1 MKTYMITTTHKTYY
15 YPMKRTGI
23 LLCFLLLLATVLQAQ
38 TDSDTTYVFRFVKG
52 NDMFYVPY
60 QGNGDEL
67 LRLCDSI
74 DLHRGE
80 LADSLMYINVASYAA
95 TPTDS
100 LTARRMAYLR
110 NSRVKSELI
119 GRGMATE
126 QMFATE
132 RHLPQT
138 YGPDSLR
145 DVVVVTLPANVERVE
160 HLLGAAATVRIRER
174 QEQARRRAKEQQLAA
189 ERQRRQAE
197 QQRLEAERKRQE
209 AEQQHPADVQQAT
222 QAETSPSEATPVDM
236 PHPLSLRF
244 NLLRWATLT
253 ADLGVEYR
261 PMPRLGIMVSGS
273 FANWGWKDKERRY
286 RLWEVAPEVRCY
298 LGRQSRGFLGVLYK
312 TGEYNYKLGTDGKK
326 GDLWSTAL
334 SGGYELRL
342 ASRLGL
348 DFHAAVGYTRAE
360 YDKYTRIDG
369 VNVRYNKNGS
379 LVKNRWGV
387 THLGVSLVWRPFDR

>member
-1 MKTYMITTTHKTYY
+1 MKK
-15 YPMKRTGI
+15 TGI
-23 LLCFLLLLATVLQAQ
+23 LLALLLMLAGAAQAQ
-38 TDSDTTYVFRFVKG
+38 QAADTTYVFRFPQG
-52 NDMFYVPY
+52 SDMFYVPY
-60 QGNGDEL
+60 RGNGV
-67 LRLCDSI
+67 
-74 DLHRGE
+74 E
-80 LADSLMYINVASYAA
+80 LARLSDSLSTHRTLLTDSLMYISIASYAA
-95 TPTDS
+95 APGDN
-100 LTARRMAYLR
+100 LTARQMAYLR
-110 NSRVKSELI
+110 ASRVKSELI
-119 GRGMATE
+119 LRGLATE
-126 QMFATE
+126 RMFATD
-132 RHLPQT
+132 RHLPQA
-138 YGPDSLR
+138 YGSDSLR
-145 DVVVVTLPANVERVE
+145 DVVVVTLPADLHRVER
-160 HLLGAAATVRIRER
+160 LLGTEATARIRQQ
-174 QEQARRRAKEQQLAA
+174 QELARRE
-189 ERQRRQAE
+189 AE
-197 QQRLEAERKRQE
+197 QQRLEAERRQEEAERQRLVAEQQQRE
-209 AEQQHPADVQQAT
+209 AEQRRLAEEQQR
-222 QAETSPSEATPVDM
+222 QAEERQRLQAESETPDADTFTP
-236 PHPLSLRF
+236 PHPLALRF
-244 NLLRWATLT
+244 NLLRWATMT

-261 PMPRLGIMVSGS
+261 PLPRLGILVEGS
-273 FANWGWKDKERRY
+273 FANWGWKDKQRRY

>member
-1 MKTYMITTTHKTYY
+1 MKK
-15 YPMKRTGI
+15 TGI
-23 LLCFLLLLATVLQAQ
+23 LLALLLMLAGAAQAQ
-38 TDSDTTYVFRFVKG
+38 QAADTTYVFRFPQES
-52 NDMFYVPY
+52 DMFYVPY
-60 QGNGDEL
+60 RGNGAEL
-67 LRLCDSI
+67 TRLGDS
-74 DLHRGE
+74 LSTHRT
-80 LADSLMYINVASYAA
+80 LLTDSLMYISIASYAA
-95 TPTDS
+95 APGDN
-100 LTARRMAYLR
+100 LTARQMAYLR
-110 NSRVKSELI
+110 ASRVKSELI
-119 GRGMATE
+119 LRGLATE
-126 QMFATE
+126 RMFATD
-132 RHLPQT
+132 RHLPQA

-174 QEQARRRAKEQQLAA
+174 QEQTRRRAEEQQLAA

-261 PMPRLGIMVSGS
+261 PLPRLGILVEGS
-273 FANWGWKDKERRY
+273 FANWGWKDKSRRY
-286 RLWEVAPEVRCY
+286 RLWEVTTEVRYY
-298 LGRQSRGFLGVLYK
+298 LGRQARGYLGALYK
-312 TGEYNYKLGTDGKK
+312 TGEYNYKLADTGKK
-326 GDLWSTAL
+326 GDLWSAAL
-334 SGGYELRL
+334 SGGYELTL
-342 ASRLGL
+342 GSRLGL